1 MTDLAIAYRL
11 ATCRRKTLKYINSR
25 TVLIAICALV
35 VIECACVLA
44 ELMNEEQEILR
55 FVQYLR
61 EKYPDQFA
69 SFDGRNVEDIFSQ
82 IQEAIVLK
90 SPDDF
95 SCLRCACT
103 CPTASQTALQT
114 ESSSLTQSGS
124 GDPARSRTLQQSVT
138 SRDAQI
144 SAASPLREVADL
156 GEAPPGG
163 AGRRGRRSEQ
173 GSGDTQTALPPSVQ
187 FINNVKESFFL
198 VAEYAPEHIAQ
209 NDTRHSHYHNEY
221 DKIHKAS
228 TTLHIASL
236 VILSV
241 MVIEV
246 SSDRGMRA

>member
-1 MTDLAIAYRL
+1 MSNLSPHSTHLPAVRF
-11 ATCRRKTLKYINSR
+11 
-25 TVLIAICALV
+25 
-35 VIECACVLA
+35 E
-44 ELMNEEQEILR
+44 NEEQEILR

-163 AGRRGRRSEQ
+163 GGGGGSEQ
-173 GSGDTQTALPPSVQ
+173 GSGDTQTALPPTVQ
-187 FINNVKESFFL
+187 FVKLDNATTAFKMENVFVLEINNVKESFFL

-246 SSDRGMRA
+246 SSDRGVRA